1 MERKLEG
8 GENRRRCG
16 QNGEEEKRKIK
27 RDMDEIGDDVVK
39 RGPEKVWWVAQKVS
53 FLSSFLS
60 GEAPIQVCLSPS
72 RRTKKEGEGGG
83 GMDSKSTP
91 ILFLI
96 LAVWPGATIQPAHR
110 QGWKQNPTFI
120 ALAKFLAAVHLNR
133 TGFVLTSP
141 HM

>member
-1 MERKLEG
+1 MGRPKSVFSLLF
-8 GENRRRCG
+8 
-16 QNGEEEKRKIK
+16 
-27 RDMDEIGDDVVK
+27 
-39 RGPEKVWWVAQKVS
+39 PVW
-53 FLSSFLS
+53 
-60 GEAPIQVCLSPS
+60 GAPIQVCLSPS

-120 ALAKFLAAVHLNR
+120 ALAKLLAAVHLNR

-141 HM
+141 HVFRWRPFKPPKW